1 MIAAMKHLNRSQDFA
16 KLTPDFILEAVETHG
31 FKTTGQFTQLN
42 SYENRVYDIRLEK
55 SENGLSSNS
64 PTIESQ
70 QPDRLIVKFYRPN
83 RWSEKALEEEM
94 DFLRDLQKNEMT
106 VAPPLIKL
114 SKKENVHYNL
124 FPRIVGRMPQEMS
137 LEDLETVGRKL
148 ALLHNIGE
156 QKTCQHRH
164 SFSAEQTEQM
174 LQYLEDQMSPQLW
187 PRYEEVAHQL
197 LDAYE
202 DRYQPEDMIRI
213 HGDAHRGNL
222 LIRDQ
227 KGLPLDFFFIDFD
240 DFGMGPVAQDFWMLL
255 SGTIDDHQDEWEALK
270 SGYEDLRTLPPGI
283 EEDFELLRGLRL
295 IRYSSWIA
303 QRFSDPSFPPLFP
316 HYGSEGYW
324 WEELKNLEKIAQ
336 RYCRD

>member
-1 MIAAMKHLNRSQDFA
+1 MNRQQDFA
-16 KLTPDFILEAVETHG
+16 KLTPDFILEAVEAHG
-31 FKTTGQFTQLN
+31 FRTTGQFTQLN

-55 SENGLSSNS
+55 EENSEA
-64 PTIESQ
+64 
-70 QPDRLIVKFYRPN
+70 PDRLIAKFYRPN
-83 RWSEKALEEEM
+83 RWSEQALEEEM
-94 DFLRDLQKNEMT
+94 QFLNELQENEMT

-114 SKKENVHYNL
+114 AKKENIYYNL

-156 QKTCQHRH
+156 QKTCKHRH
-164 SFSAEQTEQM
+164 AFSAEQTQDMLDILEQH
-174 LQYLEDQMSPQLW
+174 MSPQLW
-187 PRYEEVAHQL
+187 PRYQQTAHQL
-197 LDAYE
+197 LDVYE
-202 DRYQPEDMIRI
+202 DHYAPEDMIRI

-240 DFGMGPVAQDFWMLL
+240 DFGMGPVTQDFWMLL
-255 SGTIDDHQDEWEALK
+255 NGTIDENHDEWDAIK
-270 SGYEDLRTLPPGI
+270 SGYEDLRTLPPNI

-295 IRYSSWIA
+295 IRYSAWIA
-303 QRFSDPSFPPLFP
+303 QRWSDPSFPPLFP
-316 HYGSEGYW
+316 HFGSEAYW
-324 WEELKNLEKIAQ
+324 WEELKNLEKIAG